1 MVAQSLTCG
10 SSGVCHGRGGGATIG
25 GNEQC
30 NNNTAMG
37 GAVTGD
43 MNEIM
48 DFRGLS
54 FQNSFIKL
62 L

>member
-1 MVAQSLTCG
+1 MVAQSLTCV

-43 MNEIM
+43 MNEII

-54 FQNSFIKL
+54 F
-62 L
+62 